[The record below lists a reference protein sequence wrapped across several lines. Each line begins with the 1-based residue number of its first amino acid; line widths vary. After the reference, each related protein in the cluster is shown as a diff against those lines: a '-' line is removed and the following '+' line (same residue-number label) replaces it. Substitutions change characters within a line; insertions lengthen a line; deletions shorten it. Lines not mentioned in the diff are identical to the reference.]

1 MGTFILHRLIQG
13 VAVLVGVTI
22 IAFGLLH
29 LAPGGP
35 LAMYTLTTSMR
46 AEDMAR
52 ISHELGLDRPL
63 PVQYAR
69 WASNLARGD
78 WGRSY
83 RDSRPVLVDI
93 LDRLPG
99 TVELMLASL
108 LVAVAIGI
116 AVGILGALK
125 RYSLFDY
132 LATTGAMVSLSIPT
146 FWFGLMMIF
155 VFSVLLGWIPS
166 GDMYSLGRPFS
177 VADRLYHLAGPVT
190 VLGLVLVAPWSR
202 YTRSGMLDV
211 LYQDYIRTAR
221 AKGVAAPAVVV
232 RHALRNALI
241 PLLTLAGVQ
250 LPMLFG
256 GALVTETVF
265 SWPGMGRFFVDSLGY
280 RDYPVLMGILIFTG
294 ILVILGNLLADVLYA
309 AADPRI
315 RFA

>member
-1 MGTFILHRLIQG
+1 MARYIVRRLFQG
-13 VAVLVGVTI
+13 AVVLAGVTV
-22 IAFGLLH
+22 IAFSLLH

-52 ISHELGLDRPL
+52 ISHQLGLDRPV

-69 WASNLARGD
+69 WAGGLLRGD

-93 LDRLPG
+93 AARLPA
-99 TVELMLASL
+99 TVQLMLVSL
-108 LVAVAIGI
+108 LLATIVGMSI
-116 AVGILGALK
+116 GILGALK

-132 LATTGAMVSLSIPT
+132 LATTGAMISLSIPT
-146 FWFGLMMIF
+146 FWFGLMVLF
-155 VFSVLLGWIPS
+155 VFSVVLRWIPS
-166 GDMYSLGRPFS
+166 GDMYSIGRPFS
-177 VADRLYHLAGPVT
+177 LLDRAHHLAGPVF

-211 LYQDYIRTAR
+211 LYQDYVRTAQ
-221 AKGVAAPAVVV
+221 AKGVSRRGVVL

-241 PLLTLAGVQ
+241 PLLTLAGLQ
-250 LPMLFG
+250 LPMLLG

-265 SWPGMGRFFVDSLGY
+265 SWPGMGRFFLDSLGY
-280 RDYPVLMGILIFTG
+280 RDYPVLMGILIFTAV
-294 ILVILGNLLADVLYA
+294 LVVLGNLLADVLYA
-309 AADPRI
+309 VVDPRI
-315 RFA
+315 HFG

>member
-1 MGTFILHRLIQG
+1 MARYIARRLLQG
-13 VAVLVGVTI
+13 AVVLTGVTV
-22 IAFGLLH
+22 IAFSLLH

-52 ISHELGLDRPL
+52 ISHQLGLDRPV
-63 PVQYAR
+63 PVQYAH
-69 WASNLARGD
+69 WAGGLLRGD

-93 LDRLPG
+93 AARLPA
-99 TVELMLASL
+99 TVELMLVSL
-108 LVAVAIGI
+108 LLATIVGMSI
-116 AVGILGALK
+116 GILGALR

-132 LATTGAMVSLSIPT
+132 LATTGAMISLSIPT
-146 FWFGLMMIF
+146 FWFGLMVLF
-155 VFSVLLGWIPS
+155 VFSVVLRWIPS

-177 VADRLYHLAGPVT
+177 LLDRAHHLAAPVF

-211 LYQDYIRTAR
+211 LYQDYVRTAQ
-221 AKGVAAPAVVV
+221 AKGVSRRGVVL

-241 PLLTLAGVQ
+241 PLLTLAGLQ
-250 LPMLFG
+250 LPMLLG

-280 RDYPVLMGILIFTG
+280 RDYPVLMGILIFTAV
-294 ILVILGNLLADVLYA
+294 LVVLGNLLADVLYA
-309 AADPRI
+309 VVDPRI
-315 RFA
+315 HFG

>member
-1 MGTFILHRLIQG
+1 VGRYIARRMLQG
-13 VAVLVGVTI
+13 AVVLLGVTV
-22 IAFGLLH
+22 IAFALLH

-46 AEDMAR
+46 AEDVAR
-52 ISHELGLDRPL
+52 ITHQLGLDKPV

-69 WASNLARGD
+69 WAGNLLRGD

-93 LDRLPG
+93 AARLPA
-99 TVELMLASL
+99 TMELMLVSAL
-108 LVAVAIGI
+108 LAAAVGV

-125 RYSLFDY
+125 RYSVFDY
-132 LATTGAMVSLSIPT
+132 LATTGAMISLSIPT
-146 FWFGLMMIF
+146 FWFGLMVLF
-155 VFSVLLGWIPS
+155 VFSVALRWIPS

-177 VADRLYHLAGPVT
+177 LLDRVHHLVGPVL

-211 LYQDYIRTAR
+211 LYQDYVRTAQ
-221 AKGVAAPAVVV
+221 AKGVSRRGVVL

-241 PLLTLAGVQ
+241 PLLTLAGLQ

-280 RDYPVLMGILIFTG
+280 RDYPVLMGILIFTAV
-294 ILVILGNLLADVLYA
+294 LVILGNLLADVLYA

-315 RFA
+315 HFG

>member
-1 MGTFILHRLIQG
+1 MLQG
-13 VAVLVGVTI
+13 AVVLVGVTV
-22 IAFGLLH
+22 IAFALLH

-46 AEDMAR
+46 AEDVAR
-52 ISHELGLDRPL
+52 ITHQLGLDKPV

-69 WASNLARGD
+69 WAGNLLRGD

-93 LDRLPG
+93 AARLPA
-99 TVELMLASL
+99 TVELMLVSAL
-108 LVAVAIGI
+108 LAAAVGM
-116 AVGILGALK
+116 AVGILGALR
-125 RYSLFDY
+125 RYSVFDY
-132 LATTGAMVSLSIPT
+132 LATTGAMISLSIPT
-146 FWFGLMMIF
+146 FWFGLMVLFI
-155 VFSVLLGWIPS
+155 FSVVLRWIPS

-177 VADRLYHLAGPVT
+177 LLDRVHHLVGPVL

-211 LYQDYIRTAR
+211 LYQDYVRTAQ
-221 AKGVAAPAVVV
+221 AKGVSRRVVV
-232 RHALRNALI
+232 LRHALRNALI
-241 PLLTLAGVQ
+241 PLLTLAGLQ

-280 RDYPVLMGILIFTG
+280 RDYPVLMGILIFTAV
-294 ILVILGNLLADVLYA
+294 LVILGNLLADVLYA
-309 AADPRI
+309 AVDPRI
-315 RFA
+315 HFG

>member
-1 MGTFILHRLIQG
+1 MGKYLLHRLLEG
-13 VAVLVGVTI
+13 VAVLAGVTV
-22 IAFGLLH
+22 IAFALLH

-46 AEDMAR
+46 AEDVAR
-52 ISHELGLDRPL
+52 ISHEMGLDQPI
-63 PVQYAR
+63 PIQYAR
-69 WASNLARGD
+69 WAANLARGD

-93 LDRLPG
+93 MDRLPG
-99 TVELMLASL
+99 TVELMLAAL
-108 LVAVAIGI
+108 LLAVGIGV

-125 RYSLFDY
+125 RYSVFDY

-155 VFSVLLGWIPS
+155 VFSVVLGWIPS
-166 GDMYSLGRPFS
+166 GDMYSLGHPFS
-177 VADRLYHLAGPVT
+177 AGDRLHHLVGPVT

-221 AKGVAAPAVVV
+221 AKGVAGPAVVV
-232 RHALRNALI
+232 RHALRNALV

-294 ILVILGNLLADVLYA
+294 VLVILGNLAADLLYA
-309 AADPRI
+309 VVDPRI
-315 RFA
+315 RFG

>member
-1 MGTFILHRLIQG
+1 MGRYLMRRLLQG
-13 VAVLVGVTI
+13 GAVLVGVTV
-22 IAFGLLH
+22 IAFALLH

-35 LAMYTLTTSMR
+35 LAMYTLTTSMG
-46 AEDMAR
+46 AEDLAR
-52 ISHELGLDRPL
+52 ISHELGLDQPL

-69 WASNLARGD
+69 WAANLVHGD

-93 LDRLPG
+93 ADRLPG

-108 LVAVAIGI
+108 LLAIGI
-116 AVGILGALK
+116 GVAVGILGAL
-125 RYSLFDY
+125 R
-132 LATTGAMVSLSIPT
+132 LSIPT

-155 VFSVLLGWIPS
+155 VFSVTLGWIPS

-177 VADRLYHLAGPVT
+177 LVDRLHHLVGPVT

-202 YTRSGMLDV
+202 YTRSGMLEV
-211 LYQDYIRTAR
+211 LYQDYVRTAR
-221 AKGVAAPAVVV
+221 AKGVPAPRVVV
-232 RHALRNALI
+232 QHALRNALI

-280 RDYPVLMGILIFTG
+280 RDYPVLMGILIFTAV
-294 ILVILGNLLADVLYA
+294 LVILGNLLADLLYA
-309 AADPRI
+309 VVDPRI
-315 RFA
+315 RFG